1 MASTLYYLNRP
12 THPFWDFVASL
23 EDLPFSQYFHP
34 PPYPSHEDVRGRA
47 QAHEQFR
54 NRENS
59 VQGEAPP
66 AEAREGPSSQQDQS
80 VPGLG
85 EHPEEQSSDPLGRDR
100 RRHGHRVRSGGRRGF
115 DRHEHP
121 FGWHPAGP
129 GWGCHRG
136 GHRPWGHHHRGHF
149 RHGPVDFDWLAFLER
164 MASQLGINLDQM
176 YSNRRPH
183 NENVDFV
190 PPVDIFDAPNEFL
203 VHVSIP
209 GARKSDVSVEYDA
222 GNSTLHVA
230 GVVYRPGIDEQLNNT
245 LVVEERAREV
255 GVFEREVRLGTRA
268 QPANVDIDGVS
279 AKLVE
284 GVLVVSLPKIVV
296 DPERLRRR
304 VSVEDLSGDGHEQ
317 GGADRPDEMY
327 VDSNTERGD
336 TEVGQLTPSRD
347 SAFSDIE
354 AEGKEYVTVN
364 VQ

>member
-1 MASTLYYLNRP
+1 
-12 THPFWDFVASL
+12 
-23 EDLPFSQYFHP
+23 
-34 PPYPSHEDVRGRA
+34 
-47 QAHEQFR
+47 
-54 NRENS
+54 
-59 VQGEAPP
+59 
-66 AEAREGPSSQQDQS
+66 
-80 VPGLG
+80 
-85 EHPEEQSSDPLGRDR
+85 
-100 RRHGHRVRSGGRRGF
+100 
-115 DRHEHP
+115 
-121 FGWHPAGP
+121 
-129 GWGCHRG
+129 
-136 GHRPWGHHHRGHF
+136 
-149 RHGPVDFDWLAFLER
+149 

-268 QPANVDIDGVS
+268 QPANVDIDRVS

>member
-1 MASTLYYLNRP
+1 
-12 THPFWDFVASL
+12 
-23 EDLPFSQYFHP
+23 
-34 PPYPSHEDVRGRA
+34 
-47 QAHEQFR
+47 
-54 NRENS
+54 
-59 VQGEAPP
+59 
-66 AEAREGPSSQQDQS
+66 
-80 VPGLG
+80 
-85 EHPEEQSSDPLGRDR
+85 
-100 RRHGHRVRSGGRRGF
+100 
-115 DRHEHP
+115 
-121 FGWHPAGP
+121 
-129 GWGCHRG
+129 
-136 GHRPWGHHHRGHF
+136 
-149 RHGPVDFDWLAFLER
+149 

-176 YSNRRPH
+176 YSNRRPQ

-230 GVVYRPGIDEQLNNT
+230 GVVCRPGIDEQLNNT

-268 QPANVDIDGVS
+268 QPANVDIDRVS

-304 VSVEDLSGDGHEQ
+304 VSVEDLSEDGHEQ
-317 GGADRPDEMY
+317 GGADIPDEMY

-354 AEGKEYVTVN
+354 AEGKEYVRVN